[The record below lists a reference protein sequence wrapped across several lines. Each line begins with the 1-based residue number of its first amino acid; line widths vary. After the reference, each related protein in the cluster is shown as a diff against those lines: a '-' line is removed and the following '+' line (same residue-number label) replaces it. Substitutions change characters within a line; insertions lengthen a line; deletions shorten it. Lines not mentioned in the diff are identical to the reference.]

1 MEVLQLF
8 SVEPRHPEPSAARA
22 RTPNVHQP
30 DDAVWH
36 ETEAFLAEHLERQ
49 GDLAQIQVALALCDS
64 AGDRDR
70 ATLEELAL
78 DRYRFPRSTQAVVRV
93 IELTALPLVDRPEGF
108 WPRFLLAPFDEPSAS

>member
-8 SVEPRHPEPSAARA
+8 SVEPRHPEPSAAGA
-22 RTPNVHQP
+22 RTPHVQEP

-36 ETEAFLAEHLERQ
+36 ETEVFLAEHLERQ
-49 GDLAQIQVALALCDS
+49 GDLAQIQVALALCDN

-78 DRYRFPRSTQAVVRV
+78 DRCRFPRSAQAVLHV
-93 IELTALPLVDRPEGF
+93 IELMELPLADRPEGF
-108 WPRFLLAPFDEPSAS
+108 WPRFLLAQFDEPSAS